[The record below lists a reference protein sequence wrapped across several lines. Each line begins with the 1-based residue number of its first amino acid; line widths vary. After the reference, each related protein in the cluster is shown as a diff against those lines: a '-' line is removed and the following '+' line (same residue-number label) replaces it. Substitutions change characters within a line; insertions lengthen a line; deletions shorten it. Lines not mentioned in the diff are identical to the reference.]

1 MWRKD
6 GTKGRRANEAHE
18 SLHLGVSNEGDANR
32 EFSLHATREG
42 LGASLSLV
50 LKVQD
55 TDDTVYLIWNLVC
68 GVAFQLDIKQINI
81 PNKANSQHKFHID
94 VSGELRQA

>member
-1 MWRKD
+1 MLRKD
-6 GTKGRRANEAHE
+6 GTKRMRLNNAREIH
-18 SLHLGVSNEGDANR
+18 HLGVSDESNADR

-55 TDDTVYLIWNLVC
+55 TDDPVDLIWNLFS
-68 GVAFQLDIKQINI
+68 GEALQLDIKQINTPMI
-81 PNKANSQHKFHID
+81 NT
-94 VSGELRQA
+94 